1 MSKKLKKPS
10 DFDSISPLAFMVE
23 SSDDAIIGKSL
34 DGTIQTWNSGAERI
48 YGYTAQEAIGQPISF
63 LTSRDRPN
71 EIPRILDQIR
81 RGERVAHYETVRVRK
96 DGHLID
102 VSLTISPIKNGTGEI
117 IGASTIAR
125 DISLQKQ
132 AERKLHTRA
141 QQQAV
146 VAELGQKALSNT
158 AATELIEAAVNLITQ
173 IAEFGFCG
181 VVEYNLNEDRTE
193 FKFGGGWQDRLF
205 RELTWHGEENV
216 FWNKVVHEKQPVY
229 CEMVPGDGSLTI
241 PAQLQTLGECKS
253 LSTLIPGN
261 SHPFQILV
269 VFSPSET
276 SFGPEDSYFLQ
287 AVANILA
294 TAFERKRAEENRSRL
309 LERMMSSQEQERR
322 WIARELHD
330 ETGQSLTSLLVGL
343 RMIMDAPSLK
353 AAREQADRLRKITI
367 QTLDNIGRLARGLH
381 PSILD
386 DLGLVIAVNRYA
398 TEYQTTYGIET
409 ETLSEGIDQPE
420 LPASVKITLYRI
432 FQEALTNVAKHAQA
446 TKVIISLKRQPDTI
460 TLQVKD
466 SGIGFDLESALQNS
480 SNSLHLGLLSMRE
493 RTNLL
498 GGSLQIVTAPNCGTT
513 VTAIIPLTE
522 AILARQLASVPTL
535 DSLVFRSS

>member
-1 MSKKLKKPS
+1 MSKKPKKPS

-48 YGYTAQEAIGQPISF
+48 YGYTAREAIGQSISF

-81 RGERVAHYETVRVRK
+81 CGERVAHYETVRVRK
-96 DGHLID
+96 DGQPID
-102 VSLTISPIKNGTGEI
+102 VSLTISPIKNATGEI

-125 DISLQKQ
+125 DISVQKQ
-132 AERKLHTRA
+132 AEQKLKTRA

-158 AATELIEAAVNLITQ
+158 PATELMETAVNLVTQ
-173 IAEFGFCG
+173 ISGFGFCG
-181 VVEYNLNEDRTE
+181 VVEYNLNEDTTF
-193 FKFGGGWQDRLF
+193 FKFGGGWEDKQF
-205 RELTWHGEENV
+205 RDMRWPVGNTN
-216 FWNKVVHEKQPVY
+216 FWNKVVQEKQPISF
-229 CEMVPGDGSLTI
+229 ERIPGDASPTAPGQ
-241 PAQLQTLGECKS
+241 PQALGEFKS
-253 LSTLIPGN
+253 LCTLIPGS

-269 VFSPSET
+269 VFSPSQT
-276 SFGPEDSYFLQ
+276 RFGPEDSYFLQ

-343 RMIMDAPSLK
+343 RMIMDASSLK

-398 TEYQTTYGIET
+398 AEYQTSYGIET
-409 ETLSEGIDQPE
+409 ETLSEGMDQPE
-420 LPASVKITLYRI
+420 LPASIKITLYRI

-446 TKVIISLKRQPDTI
+446 TKVTISVKRQPNTI

-466 SGIGFDLESALQNS
+466 DGIGFDLESALRS
-480 SNSLHLGLLSMRE
+480 SSHSLHLGLLSMRE
-493 RTNLL
+493 RANLL
-498 GGSLQIVTAPNCGTT
+498 GGHLQIVTAPSCGTT
-513 VTAIIPLTE
+513 LTAVIPLTE
-522 AILARQLASVPTL
+522 AILARQ
-535 DSLVFRSS
+535 

>member
-1 MSKKLKKPS
+1 MSKKLKKTS

-48 YGYTAQEAIGQPISF
+48 YGYTAPEAIGQPISF

-71 EIPRILDQIR
+71 EIPQILDQIR

-102 VSLTISPIKNGTGEI
+102 VSLTISPIKNAVGKI

-132 AERKLHTRA
+132 AERKLKTRA

-146 VAELGQKALSNT
+146 VAELGQKALRNIP
-158 AATELIEAAVNLITQ
+158 ANELMDAVVNLIIQ
-173 IAEFGFCG
+173 ISGFGFCG
-181 VVEYNLNEDRTE
+181 VLEYDLNEDTAA
-193 FKFGGGWQDRLF
+193 FKLGGGWEDRRF
-205 RELTWHGEENV
+205 RELTWHGEENA
-216 FWNKVVHEKQPVY
+216 FWSNVVHEQQPVY
-229 CEMVPGDGSLTI
+229 GEMVTGNVPLTI
-241 PAQLQTLGECKS
+241 PAQLQILGEFRS
-253 LSTLIPGN
+253 LSTLIPGS

-269 VFSPSET
+269 VFSPAQT
-276 SFGPEDSYFLQ
+276 CFGPEDSYFLQ

-343 RMIMDAPSLK
+343 RLIMDASSLK

-398 TEYQTTYGIET
+398 AEYQTSYGIET
-409 ETLSEGIDQPE
+409 QTVSQGMDQPE
-420 LPASVKITLYRI
+420 LPASIKITLYRI
-432 FQEALTNVAKHAQA
+432 FQEALTNVVKHAQA
-446 TKVIISLKRQPDTI
+446 TRVTISLNRQSDTI
-460 TLQVKD
+460 TLQIKD
-466 SGIGFDLESALQNS
+466 NGIGFDLESVLRS
-480 SNSLHLGLLSMRE
+480 TSNSLHLGLLSMRE
-493 RTNLL
+493 RANLL

-513 VTAIIPLTE
+513 VTAVIPLTKT
-522 AILARQLASVPTL
+522 ILARQ
-535 DSLVFRSS
+535 